1 MKQYTI
7 AKMSGEF
14 RLVSSSMT
22 SEQTEEFVRSNY
34 DWGKDYCDGSAKYG
48 AKEEAISAFDSAKAE
63 CLVDAFPCNKVMRIS
78 WVRMEECEV
87 DDTGEEDDIEI
98 IDEYFPG
105 YRGF

>member
-7 AKMSGEF
+7 TKMSGEF

-34 DWGKDYCDGSAKYG
+34 DYGKDYCDGSAKYG
-48 AKEEAISAFDSAKAE
+48 AKEEVISAFDSAKAE

-78 WVRMEECEV
+78 WVRMEEYEI
-87 DDTGEEDDIEI
+87 TEDGDEDNLDI
-98 IDEYFPG
+98 IDEYFPD
-105 YRGF
+105 YRG